1 VPIPAITLVF
11 LLAAG
16 CASIHLSETSR
27 KSVASGSLFFRIL
40 VAATAE
46 DANMGR
52 ALESEVVARLAE
64 TGTRGLAAHQ
74 SLPTGLAA
82 EGAALTVLADRLEAD
97 AILEVRLTLDTRT
110 EPPSVKVTVVPAV
123 TFWGSPRA
131 AGRAPY
137 ASYARTGGRPVEEAR
152 LEADLRTVNDPTPIW
167 SASTEAFSRTDL
179 PRATRDFA
187 DRVARELRHQ
197 RLIAAYLRSSVT
209 AVLFDG
215 DAPLGSLHVGGSHRA
230 RMESWAG
237 RGGRRRIP

>member
-1 VPIPAITLVF
+1 VPIPAVTLVF

-27 KSVASGSLFFRIL
+27 KDAAAGSPFIRIL

-52 ALESEVVARLAE
+52 VLESEVVARLAD
-64 TGTRGLAAHQ
+64 TRTRGFEAHQ
-74 SLPTGLAA
+74 SLPTGSAA
-82 EGAALTVLADRLEAD
+82 DRAALTALADRLGAD
-97 AILEVRLTLDTRT
+97 AILDVRLTLDTRT

-137 ASYARTGGRPVEEAR
+137 ATYTRTGGRPVEEAR

-167 SASTEAFSRTDL
+167 SASTEVFSRTDL

-187 DRVARELRHQ
+187 DLVVRELRHQ
-197 RLIAAYLRSSVT
+197 RLIAAYLRS
-209 AVLFDG
+209 
-215 DAPLGSLHVGGSHRA
+215 
-230 RMESWAG
+230 M
-237 RGGRRRIP
+237 